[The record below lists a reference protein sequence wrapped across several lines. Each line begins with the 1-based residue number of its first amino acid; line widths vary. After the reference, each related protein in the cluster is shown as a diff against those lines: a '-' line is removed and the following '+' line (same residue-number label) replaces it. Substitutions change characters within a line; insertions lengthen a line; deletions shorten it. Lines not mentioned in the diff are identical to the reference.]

1 METNTQTET
10 VEIKSNNSGGLTDN
24 NLCVLAHLS
33 ALAAMIIPVVGAIGG
48 PLAVYLLSTD
58 KPEVQKHAKAA
69 LNFNIT
75 FTIVM
80 FLAMLSFIIL
90 IGAVLVP
97 VVGLIWLILVI
108 IAAIK
113 ASEGQLY
120 KYPLTFEFIK

>member
-1 METNTQTET
+1 METNNQTEP
-10 VEIKSNNSGGLTDN
+10 VELKSNNSSSLTDN
-24 NLCVLAHLS
+24 NLCVLAHIS
-33 ALAAMIIPVVGAIGG
+33 ALAAMLIPVVGAIAG
-48 PLAVYLLSTD
+48 PLVVYLLATD

-80 FLAMLSFIIL
+80 FLAMLSFFIL
-90 IGAVLVP
+90 IGAILVP

-108 IAAIK
+108 IATIK

>member
-1 METNTQTET
+1 METNNQTEPI
-10 VEIKSNNSGGLTDN
+10 ELKSNNSNSLSDN
-24 NLCVLAHLS
+24 NLCVLAHIS
-33 ALAAMIIPVVGAIGG
+33 ALAAMLIPVIGAIAG
-48 PLAVYLLSTD
+48 PLVVYLLATD
-58 KPEVQKHAKAA
+58 RPEVQKHAKAA

-80 FLAMLSFIIL
+80 FLAMLSFFIL
-90 IGAVLVP
+90 IGAILVP

-108 IAAIK
+108 IATIK